1 MVMATRFLYPRNALI
16 SMLRLTSRAQRLVR
30 EGGLETKVQRHAGL
44 DDAVE
49 ALLQYQRKMTDWK
62 VLIHPHRCAG

>member
-1 MVMATRFLYPRNALI
+1 MRGRGLL

-30 EGGLETKVQRHAGL
+30 DGGFDTRVQRHAGL

-49 ALLQYQRKMTDWK
+49 ALLQYQQHMTDGK
-62 VLIHPHRCAG
+62 VLIHPQRTSG